1 MCLILFSYEKHPQYR
16 LILAANRDEF
26 YERPTA
32 PLAAWDSAPEIF
44 AGRDLRGQ
52 GTWLGIT
59 RSSRFAA
66 ITNYRDPASVIND
79 APSRSL
85 LISNFLKGDEPAESY
100 LAGLEKLAAKYNGYN
115 ILAGDPSGLWYYSNR
130 ENGVHKLPPGHY
142 GLSNHL
148 LDTQWPKVTAG
159 KSGLKK
165 LLASGKEIH
174 TDRVFDLLAD
184 RTIAP
189 DHHLPRTGVDLAWER
204 TLSAR
209 FITSENYGTRS
220 SSIILIKKTGEVTFL
235 ERTFNCGETNKT
247 MHQTRCIRFTISD
260 QRKRT
265 NRMPDAIEKM
275 K

>member
-32 PLAAWDSAPEIF
+32 PLVAWDSAPELF

-59 RSSRFAA
+59 RSGRFAA
-66 ITNYRDPASVIND
+66 ITNYRDPASILKD
-79 APSRSL
+79 APSRGL
-85 LISNFLKGDEPAESY
+85 LISNFLKGNAPAEDY
-100 LAGLEKLAAKYNGYN
+100 LAGLKKLGAKYNGYN
-115 ILAGDPSGLWYYSNR
+115 LLTGDPSGLWYYSNR
-130 ENGVHKLPPGHY
+130 GHGIYKLPPGHY

-148 LDTQWPKVTAG
+148 LDTQWPKVAKG
-159 KSGLKK
+159 KTRLKN
-165 LLASGKEIH
+165 LLAAGKEIH
-174 TDRVFDLLAD
+174 TDSVFDLLAD

-189 DHHLPRTGVDLAWER
+189 DHQLPHTGVDLDWER
-204 TLSAR
+204 TLSAL

-220 SSIILIKKTGEVTFL
+220 SSIILIKRTGEVRFL

-247 MHQTRCIRFTISD
+247 THQTRCIGFTIGD
-260 QRKRT
+260 QT
-265 NRMPDAIEKM
+265 HAYKM
-275 K
+275 DERCN